1 MASRDE
7 DAKRRRSTL
16 DELEG
21 TGAAPTYESYLTGTC
36 RRLRQKPIGE
46 FSVEDLRIMIGQN
59 IGLFFLVPIA
69 LDAIAENPLARGDF
83 YPGDLLSALLGAEP
97 TYWQRHSDQR
107 ARLDAIIATIEDVPD
122 GIARDLEAWRERRAR
137 QG

>member
-1 MASRDE
+1 MAIRDL

-21 TGAAPTYESYLTGTC
+21 VVAAPTYDSYLTGNC
-36 RRLRQKPIGE
+36 YRLRKKPIGE

-69 LDAIAENPLARGDF
+69 LDVLEREPLAQGDF
-83 YPGDLLSALLGAEP
+83 YSGDLLCALVRADYG
-97 TYWQRHSDQR
+97 YWRRHSDQQE
-107 ARLDAIIATIEDVPD
+107 RLDEIIARVK
-122 GIARDLEAWRERRAR
+122 RAS
-137 QG
+137 